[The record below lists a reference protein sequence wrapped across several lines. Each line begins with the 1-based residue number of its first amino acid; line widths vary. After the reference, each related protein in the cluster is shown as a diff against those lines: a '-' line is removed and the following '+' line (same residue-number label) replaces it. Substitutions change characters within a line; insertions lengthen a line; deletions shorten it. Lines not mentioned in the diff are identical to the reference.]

1 MARVVVGGIA
11 MWAAAAAAA
20 AAAAGAPAPGASAVE
35 GCTAADNEQCVAI
48 MRARPELDAIAELCA
63 TRIGVCELARRGVIS
78 DARAG
83 YIFERARAR
92 VTGN

>member
-1 MARVVVGGIA
+1 MVVGGL

-35 GCTAADNEQCVAI
+35 GCAPADHAQCIEI

-78 DARAG
+78 DVRAG
-83 YIFERARAR
+83 EIFERSRAR